1 MRCEVRTHLELSDI
15 WFSSACSIA
24 FEKSQ
29 WPPAFLDVGHTE
41 FSFLLDSFHHSPVNA
56 VHIVFRYSF
65 HHSPVNAVHIV
76 FRFPVFL
83 LSVLLAPIFTE
94 FFLVGLLFLFATP
107 VGIGV

>member
-1 MRCEVRTHLELSDI
+1 MRCEVRAPLELSDI

-56 VHIVFRYSF
+56 VHIVFR
-65 HHSPVNAVHIV
+65 
-76 FRFPVFL
+76 FPVFL